1 MSVEETSV
9 DFCQVKIKSCTNA
22 ENWRKLVEFFCLA
35 TIHLVGVC
43 GGDIWEFRVSIFVL
57 KNLIVKIKLEEF
69 FFGNDPF
76 GPVSVEETS
85 GSFEFRFLS

>member
-22 ENWRKLVEFFCLA
+22 ENWRKLVEFFL
-35 TIHLVGVC
+35 
-43 GGDIWEFRVSIFVL
+43 
-57 KNLIVKIKLEEF
+57 
-69 FFGNDPF
+69 FGNDPF